1 MKKLQKLKLTKM
13 TFQMNH
19 GVYEFEHNK
28 NTTFE
33 VNLTIFSDFSVSM
46 QTDQLQDTIDYQVIY
61 DLVSKEMHI
70 RAHLIEHI
78 AHRIIQSI
86 ANDFKEIK
94 KLKLKIGKMNP
105 PIQGDIEKTEFEVK
119 WKRKN

>member
-1 MKKLQKLKLTKM
+1 MQKLKLTKM

-19 GVYEFEHNK
+19 GVYEFEQKK

-33 VNLTIFSDFSVSM
+33 VNLTIYYDFSVSM
-46 QTDQLQDTIDYQVIY
+46 QSDQLEDTLDYQVIY
-61 DLVSKEMHI
+61 ELISKEMLV
-70 RAHLIEHI
+70 RANLIEHI
-78 AHRIIQSI
+78 AYRMVESVSTE
-86 ANDFKEIK
+86 FEGIK
-94 KLKLKIGKMNP
+94 KLKLEISKINP

>member
-1 MKKLQKLKLTKM
+1 MKKFQKLKLTKM

-19 GVYEFEHNK
+19 GVYEFEKSK

-33 VNLTIFSDFSVSM
+33 VNLTIYYDFYASM
-46 QTDQLQDTIDYQVIY
+46 LSDQLEDTLDYQVLYELI
-61 DLVSKEMHI
+61 SKEIHI
-70 RAHLIEHI
+70 RANLIEHI
-78 AHRIIQSI
+78 AYRMVESI
-86 ANDFKEIK
+86 SKEFEEIL
-94 KLKLKIGKMNP
+94 KLKLKISKMNP

>member
-1 MKKLQKLKLTKM
+1 MNKMQKLKLTKM

-19 GVYEFEHNK
+19 GVYEFEQKK

-33 VNLTIFSDFSVSM
+33 VNLTIYYDFSVSM
-46 QTDQLQDTIDYQVIY
+46 QSDQLEDTLDYQVIY
-61 DLVSKEMHI
+61 ELISKEMLV
-70 RAHLIEHI
+70 RANLIEHI
-78 AHRIIQSI
+78 AYRMVESVSTE
-86 ANDFKEIK
+86 FEGIK
-94 KLKLKIGKMNP
+94 KLKLEISKINP